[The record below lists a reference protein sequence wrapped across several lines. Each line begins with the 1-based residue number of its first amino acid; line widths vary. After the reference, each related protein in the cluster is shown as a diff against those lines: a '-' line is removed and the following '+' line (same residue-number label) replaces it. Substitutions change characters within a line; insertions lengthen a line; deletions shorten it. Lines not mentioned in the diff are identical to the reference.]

1 MQKAPDRGAG
11 RLKNLIWISKVV
23 HFSSG
28 KAFTFDAHTCT
39 QTRKMHSSGV
49 TGWMQIGCDSLER

>member
-11 RLKNLIWISKVV
+11 RLKNLIWISKVA

-28 KAFTFDAHTCT
+28 KAFTFDAQTCT
-39 QTRKMHSSGV
+39 QTGKMHSSGV
-49 TGWMQIGCDSLER
+49 TGWMHIGCDSLER